1 MKKAIFF
8 IGLPGSGKT
17 TLIENNKWH
26 KCHSHNG
33 CLVDQSVVSAD
44 QIKEMHPNYDPN
56 NPEILHQWSVEQ
68 AEARFKQLVV
78 ENLSTDH
85 YDTIV
90 FDSGG
95 INNNY
100 SRRIMQF
107 TKEKGYSIELHILD
121 TPAHI
126 CLERINKRERKVPHE
141 DVISKS
147 FKMKQCII
155 EQSSLADKV
164 IYHNYYKNKKL
175 FLDMDGVLAEYQTIT
190 TLEYDM
196 DYVNTKIFE
205 NAKPVKEVIA
215 KIQNL
220 LEQGLVE
227 KVFILSA
234 SPNSITNE
242 QKLNWINKHLP
253 FPVIPYFVGNKK
265 HKVVMLKQLL
275 RKHKIDPKDCL
286 HVDDLHEIIWE
297 AVKLGVN
304 AIHPSKFLTDY

>member
-1 MKKAIFF
+1 MKQAIFF
-8 IGLPGSGKT
+8 LALPGAGKS
-17 TLIENNKWH
+17 TLITER
-26 KCHSHNG
+26 G
-33 CLVDQSVVSAD
+33 YDRDFEIISAD
-44 QIKEMHPNYDPN
+44 DIKQTLPDYDPLK
-56 NPEILHQWSVEQ
+56 PELVHERSVEL
-68 AEARFKQLVV
+68 AEQMVYNSIKNEISFCM
-78 ENLSTDH
+78 D
-85 YDTIV
+85 
-90 FDSGG
+90 GG
-95 INNNY
+95 GVNNSY
-100 SRRIMQF
+100 TLRIMSA
-107 TKEKGYSIELHILD
+107 TREAGYHIHLIYLNV
-121 TPAHI
+121 PVAI
-126 CLERINKRERKVPHE
+126 CVERIKNRERKVPIE
-141 DVISKS
+141 EVISKS
-147 FKMKQCII
+147 LKIKDCFLKQRELANEI
-155 EQSSLADKV
+155 EVINYHSDK
-164 IYHNYYKNKKL
+164 YL